1 MTGGRNPAFSV
12 DHDVVTWP
20 IRDTGLG
27 DKTVQWDHYSLIYKG
42 DRLFSFGGE
51 FHPFRLPVPEMWVD
65 VMEKIKAMGLNTVS
79 FYSHWGYHAPTNDT
93 LDFETGAHDIE
104 RIYKIAKEVG
114 LFVHARPGP
123 YINAETNAG
132 GMPLWFTTG
141 EYGDLRN
148 NDTVFTAAWRPY
160 MTKVEEITAPYQVTH
175 NGTEKIPKPVSI
187 AYMKTLFANAQSNGI
202 VIPMTHNMPGRQYK
216 SWSVDYD
223 TVGAGGNVHI
233 YGLDNYPSCWSCIP
247 SDCSTSNPSFT
258 LMDYTEHFSEVS
270 PKQPSMMPEFQGG
283 ALNPWDGPAEGC
295 EAKTDESFVNFY
307 YRDNV
312 AQRVTILGL
321 YMIHGGTN
329 WGWIGAPFVPTS
341 YGYSAAIAENRTI
354 GSKYYEIKSLALFTR
369 VAKDLTKT
377 DIVGNGTSYSDNEA
391 ITTIELRN
399 PDTDAGFYAIRHTDP
414 TSNDEQ
420 SLRLSVRTSAG
431 NFTVP
436 TVSGNDKMS
445 LNGHVAKILVT
456 DFGFGG
462 RNLVYSTA
470 EVLTYGVFDS
480 LPTLALWV
488 FNGEGGEFFIEGAT
502 SGSAVRGDASK
513 VQFVKSKTGL
523 IVNFKEQAG
532 MTVLTTDNNV
542 RVLLMDRDTAHLF
555 WVPAL
560 TADPIVPVDQV
571 AFVQGPHLVR
581 AAQLEG
587 RVISLRGD
595 SNETAEIE
603 VFTAKKVQTIEW
615 NGKRLRTERSSW
627 GSLTAQIDGPEKF
640 EIPSLGAWRVQ
651 DSLPERLANYS
662 DSGPAWVDANHMETP
677 SKYDDATKP
686 YLYSNEYGFHNG
698 VHLWRGHFNGT
709 ADGVYLEVQGGIAHG
724 WTAWLNGKFVGS
736 FKGILNSSVGT
747 KEITFPNGTVSNR
760 ENVLLV
766 MQDIT
771 GHDQG
776 SGSLNIRGIVNA
788 TLLNSQSGFSSWK
801 VAGTAGGAGGATLDP
816 VRTHY
821 NEGGLTAERL
831 GWHLPGFDDSKWPR
845 ASPSDGFTGAG
856 VRFYPTHLPLNTPA
870 GHDVALSVKLN
881 FDSVETSNGFRAYLY
896 INGYQYGRYYPY
908 INEAMNTFPVSP
920 GVWNYDGDNVIGLA
934 IWNQEEKKVK
944 CDLQAKVEYVL
955 ASSLDVKFDGIY
967 LRPGWDEKRL
977 LYA

>member
-1 MTGGRNPAFSV
+1 MRAYDWARLAVALAPLFSLIHA
-12 DHDVVTWP
+12 DAVVTWP

-27 DKTVQWDHYSLIYKG
+27 DKTVQWDHYSLIYNG
-42 DRLFSFGGE
+42 ERLFSFGGK

-65 VMEKIKAMGLNTVS
+65 VMEKIKAMGLNTAS

-123 YINAETNAG
+123 YINAETSAG
-132 GMPLWFTTG
+132 GMPLWLTTG

-160 MTKVEEITAPYQVTH
+160 MTRVEKITAPYQVTH
-175 NGTEKIPKPVSI
+175 NGTVILYQIENEFNQQWINVEEKIPKPVPI

-223 TVGAGGNVHI
+223 TVRAGGMSI
-233 YGLDNYPSCWSCIP
+233 SMGLDNYVSTGALGIY
-247 SDCSTSNPSFT
+247 TSNPSFT

-329 WGWIGAPFVPTS
+329 WGWIGAP
-341 YGYSAAIAENRTI
+341 AAIAENRTI
-354 GSKYYEIKSLALFTR
+354 GSKYYEIKSLALFAR

-377 DIVGNGTSYSDNEA
+377 NIVGNSTSYSDNEA
-391 ITTIELRN
+391 ITAIELRN

-420 SLRLSVRTSAG
+420 SLRLS
-431 NFTVP
+431 
-436 TVSGNDKMS
+436 MS

-456 DFGFGG
+456 DFRFGG
-462 RNLVYSTA
+462 RNLLYSTA

-480 LPTLALWV
+480 RPTLALWV
-488 FNGEGGEFFIEGAT
+488 FNGEGGEFFTECAT

-513 VQFVKSKTGL
+513 VQFVKSEKGL

-532 MTVLTTDNNV
+532 MTVVTTDNDV

-581 AAQLEG
+581 AAQLED
-587 RVISLRGD
+587 RVILLRGD

-603 VFTAKKVQTIEW
+603 VFTANKTRTIEW
-615 NGKRLRTERSSW
+615 NGKRLRTERTSW

-640 EIPSLGAWRVQ
+640 EIP
-651 DSLPERLANYS
+651 
-662 DSGPAWVDANHMETP
+662 
-677 SKYDDATKP
+677 
-686 YLYSNEYGFHNG
+686 
-698 VHLWRGHFNGT
+698 
-709 ADGVYLEVQGGIAHG
+709 
-724 WTAWLNGKFVGS
+724 
-736 FKGILNSSVGT
+736 
-747 KEITFPNGTVSNR
+747 
-760 ENVLLV
+760 
-766 MQDIT
+766 
-771 GHDQG
+771 
-776 SGSLNIRGIVNA
+776 
-788 TLLNSQSGFSSWK
+788 
-801 VAGTAGGAGGATLDP
+801 
-816 VRTHY
+816 
-821 NEGGLTAERL
+821 
-831 GWHLPGFDDSKWPR
+831 
-845 ASPSDGFTGAG
+845 
-856 VRFYPTHLPLNTPA
+856 
-870 GHDVALSVKLN
+870 
-881 FDSVETSNGFRAYLY
+881 
-896 INGYQYGRYYPY
+896 
-908 INEAMNTFPVSP
+908 
-920 GVWNYDGDNVIGLA
+920 
-934 IWNQEEKKVK
+934 
-944 CDLQAKVEYVL
+944 QARSL
-955 ASSLDVKFDGIY
+955 ASTGQPARATSLCLGH
-967 LRPGWDEKRL
+967 
-977 LYA
+977 